1 MVGHRATETQ
11 GRREREK
18 KRRSINAISLFLL
31 SPSLWLC
38 VSVAIHSVKII
49 SAKFI
54 AAAQSPESF
63 PKDRRPEIV
72 FAGRSNVGKSSLINS
87 LVGIKGLARTSSTP
101 GRTQSINFFLINDE
115 FYFVDLPG
123 YGYAKTS
130 KENRRAWGKLI
141 EKYLAERQQLVL
153 SILIVDARHEPSPLD
168 LQMKSWLQHSGIP
181 YLVVSTKVDKLSSN
195 EKRKSRERAE
205 QILETDRVI
214 PYSSLTGEGAKH
226 IWNEIR
232 AGITTR

>member
-1 MVGHRATETQ
+1 M
-11 GRREREK
+11 
-18 KRRSINAISLFLL
+18 
-31 SPSLWLC
+31 
-38 VSVAIHSVKII
+38 KIT

-54 AAAQSPESF
+54 AAATSPDSF

-72 FAGRSNVGKSSLINS
+72 FMGRSNVGKSSLINS
-87 LVGIKGLARTSSTP
+87 LLGVKGLARTSSTP

-141 EKYLAERQQLVL
+141 EKYLAQREQLVL

-168 LQMKSWLQHSGIP
+168 LQMKSWLQHFGIP
-181 YLVVSTKVDKLSSN
+181 HLVVSTKVDKLSAN
-195 EKRKSRERAE
+195 ERRRFRRRAE
-205 QILETDRVI
+205 EMLETGRVI
-214 PYSSLTGEGAKH
+214 PYSALTREGAGPV
-226 IWNEIR
+226 WDEIR
-232 AGITTR
+232 AGVTAKKYSN